1 MTHQASRGQ
10 WERHMD
16 PLREQLLRDLQSL
29 SPSDRPMG
37 WSAAAL
43 IDHLSRFPE
52 EASSLFEL
60 VFYGSSDDREFRLF
74 KDLRASFSFRKRKS
88 LILTSVAGGLF
99 CLNLAVFLKPKHVFL
114 FDRNP
119 IQLLMFE
126 FIRKVLLA
134 SRDKGDFLSRLE
146 NEDYEVPSK
155 VERQLQGYISRKMQL
170 DNKVRPDKAFPGF
183 NRKPLERSWRYALNR
198 FDRLKD
204 LLRYTPYTLL
214 VEDVGNERF
223 VDFLLA
229 QPNHWIYLS
238 NVWTMSDRL
247 KDSSNLEPSPGEPIE
262 EKDAILSYSFPSRIR
277 IRRYLS

>member
-1 MTHQASRGQ
+1 MSLSSREQ
-10 WERHMD
+10 WEREMER
-16 PLREQLLRDLQSL
+16 LRGKYLRDLHSL

-43 IDHLSRFPE
+43 IDHLSRFPK
-52 EASSLFEL
+52 EASSLFDL

-74 KDLRASFSFRKRKS
+74 KDLRASFSFRKKKS

-99 CLNLAVFLKPKHVFL
+99 CINLAVFLRPKHVFL

-119 IQLLMFE
+119 MQLLMFE
-126 FIRKVLLA
+126 FIRKVLLE
-134 SRDKGDFLSRLE
+134 SRDKRDFLSKLE
-146 NEDYEVPSK
+146 NEDYEEFSYL
-155 VERQLQGYISRKMQL
+155 ERQLQVYVSRKMQL

-198 FDRLKD
+198 FERLKD
-204 LLRYTPYTLL
+204 LLRNTPYTLL

-229 QPNHWIYLS
+229 QPNNWIYLS
-238 NVWTMSDRL
+238 NIWTMSDRL
-247 KDSSNLEPSPGEPIE
+247 KESSNLEHTPGEPIE
-262 EKDAILSYSFPSRIR
+262 EKDTILSYSFPSRIR
-277 IRRYLS
+277 IRKYVS